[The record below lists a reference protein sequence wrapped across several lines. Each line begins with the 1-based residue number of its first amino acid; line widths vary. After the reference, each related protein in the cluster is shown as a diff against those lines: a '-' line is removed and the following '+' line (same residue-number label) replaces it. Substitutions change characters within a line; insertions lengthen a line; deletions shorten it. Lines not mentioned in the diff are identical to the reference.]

1 MVSFV
6 FLLVSLFLPYL
17 YRVAMEVVVLE
28 MVILEMV
35 ILEVVV
41 TDDAGWSFVGYM
53 SSGANTNSVG
63 T

>member
-1 MVSFV
+1 MASFG

-17 YRVAMEVVVLE
+17 YRVVEVVVVLV
-28 MVILEMV
+28 VILEG
-35 ILEVVV
+35 V
-41 TDDAGWSFVGYM
+41 TDDAGWSFVWYM

>member
-17 YRVAMEVVVLE
+17 YRVVVVVVMVL
-28 MVILEMV
+28 MVILE
-35 ILEVVV
+35 VV

>member
-1 MVSFV
+1 MASFV

-17 YRVAMEVVVLE
+17 YRVAVVVV
-28 MVILEMV
+28 MG
-35 ILEVVV
+35 VVAMGV
-41 TDDAGWSFVGYM
+41 TNDTGWSFVWYM

>member
-17 YRVAMEVVVLE
+17 YRLVAVVVVL
-28 MVILEMV
+28 MV

-41 TDDAGWSFVGYM
+41 TDDAEWSFVGYM